1 MIYLTGDIHGDPMQ
15 VELFCSKMQ
24 LTEDNTIIML
34 GDVGV
39 NYYGGKKDRLIKRI
53 FDNNS
58 CFVTGTISFL
68 SFNLSKASE

>member
-24 LTEDNTIIML
+24 LTEDDTIIML

-39 NYYGGKKDRLIKRI
+39 NYYGGKRQIDKTNL
-53 FDNNS
+53 
-58 CFVTGTISFL
+58 VFL
-68 SFNLSKASE
+68 AGNLSVRPRES